1 MAIRRVLLFPAHE
14 FRARRAPRRPG
25 RDRIVTTPEQ
35 PENQAPNQPP
45 VQPQAPQ
52 TPVPPAAEAPSAPV
66 APPVPPV
73 GSEQPTVQFPQTAPV
88 AGAPVPQ
95 AAPAPQPAPVAGA
108 PVPPQGPGAPVP
120 PYQQPGA
127 QVPAPQAPMNP
138 LALVS
143 FIGSFFIGLVGVI
156 CGHIALK
163 QIKRD
168 GGRGRGFA
176 LAGTIIGYVSVASGI
191 IASIFLI
198 VTLVTGAAIVG
209 TAASEAQ
216 KQYEDSQTSIAPTE
230 TTDSPSSDS
239 TDSSGTAESS
249 SAFCT
254 ALDKVEKESLN
265 IDPSAG
271 QAPQSLIDAYKE
283 LASAA
288 TGEHQAVYQ
297 KMAELLQN
305 PTSANASELS
315 QLQSDLASAVASDY
329 VDCM

>member
-1 MAIRRVLLFPAHE
+1 M
-14 FRARRAPRRPG
+14 
-25 RDRIVTTPEQ
+25 TTPEQ

-52 TPVPPAAEAPSAPV
+52 IPAPPASEAPSAPV

-73 GSEQPTVQFPQTAPV
+73 ASEQPTVQFPQTAPV
-88 AGAPVPQ
+88 AGAPVP
-95 AAPAPQPAPVAGA
+95 PPVSAPQPAPVAGA

-120 PYQQPGA
+120 PYQQQPGA
-127 QVPAPQAPMNP
+127 QVPVPQAPMNP

-168 GGRGRGFA
+168 GSRGRGFA
-176 LAGTIIGYVSVASGI
+176 LAGTIIGYVSVATGI
-191 IASIFLI
+191 IATIVII

-230 TTDSPSSDS
+230 TTDAAPGESA
-239 TDSSGTAESS
+239 SSGSQSAE
-249 SAFCT
+249 FCA
-254 ALDKVEKESLN
+254 ALDKVQAGTPT
-265 IDPSAG
+265 IDPTTGKAD
-271 QAPQSLIDAYKE
+271 QTTIDDYKA
-283 LASAA
+283 LANAA
-288 TGEHQAVYQ
+288 TGTHKELYQ
-297 KMAELLQN
+297 KIANLFEN
-305 PTSANASELS
+305 PSPDSLKDYS
-315 QLQSDLASAVASDY
+315 DVSSDLASALMEDY
-329 VDCM
+329 LACQ

>member
-1 MAIRRVLLFPAHE
+1 M
-14 FRARRAPRRPG
+14 
-25 RDRIVTTPEQ
+25 TTPEQ

-52 TPVPPAAEAPSAPV
+52 TTVPPAPAAPSAPAV
-66 APPVPPV
+66 PPVPPV
-73 GSEQPTVQFPQTAPV
+73 PPVASEQPTVQFPQTAPV
-88 AGAPVPQ
+88 AGAPVPP

-120 PYQQPGA
+120 PYQQQPGA

-143 FIGSFFIGLVGVI
+143 FIGSFFVGLVGVI

-168 GGRGRGFA
+168 GSRGRGFA

-191 IASIFLI
+191 IATIILI

-230 TTDSPSSDS
+230 TTESTPSESA
-239 TDSSGTAESS
+239 SSGSQSAE
-249 SAFCT
+249 FCA
-254 ALDKVEKESLN
+254 ALDKVQAGTPT
-265 IDPSAG
+265 IDPTTGKAD
-271 QAPQSLIDAYKE
+271 QTTIDDYKA
-283 LASAA
+283 LANAA
-288 TGEHQAVYQ
+288 TGAHKDLYQ
-297 KMAELLQN
+297 KIANLFEN
-305 PTSANASELS
+305 PSADSLKDYS
-315 QLQSDLASAVASDY
+315 SVSSDLASALMEDY
-329 VDCM
+329 LACQ

>member
-1 MAIRRVLLFPAHE
+1 
-14 FRARRAPRRPG
+14 
-25 RDRIVTTPEQ
+25 
-35 PENQAPNQPP
+35 
-45 VQPQAPQ
+45 
-52 TPVPPAAEAPSAPV
+52 PSAPV

-73 GSEQPTVQFPQTAPV
+73 ASEQPTVRLPQTAPV
-88 AGAPVPQ
+88 AGAPVPPPV
-95 AAPAPQPAPVAGA
+95 PAPQPAPVAGA

-120 PYQQPGA
+120 PYQQQPGA

-143 FIGSFFIGLVGVI
+143 FIGSFFVGLVGVI

-168 GGRGRGFA
+168 GSRGRGFA
-176 LAGTIIGYVSVASGI
+176 LAGTIIGYVSVATGI
-191 IASIFLI
+191 IATIVII

-230 TTDSPSSDS
+230 TTESTPSESSD
-239 TDSSGTAESS
+239 GTKAS

-271 QAPQSLIDAYKE
+271 AAPQALIDAYKE

-288 TGEHQAVYQ
+288 TGDHKAIYQ
-297 KMAELLQN
+297 QMADLLAN
-305 PTSANASELS
+305 PANVDTSKVSEL
-315 QLQSDLASAVASDY
+315 QSELTSAVASDY